1 MRKAV
6 AFLLILLFGF
16 TLLYAQVKEPP
27 EGDWDI
33 YVQDSYT
40 RGDQTF
46 NISLGTISPTIFLN
60 NGKRIDSNL
69 DPPVG
74 GAGNLSYNY
83 FFNSHIYLGGE
94 VGASFNSTLG
104 KNMLYCIFLGAKTGY
119 QFYYWRLE
127 FPVNLSIG
135 MVWQRFLNLRYYG
148 LYMKLGGSA
157 YFRFNSDWSFGLS
170 SNWYW
175 LPQWTDDP
183 KKDVDGNMIDIQLTA
198 RYHF

>member
-1 MRKAV
+1 MRKAA

-16 TLLYAQVKEPP
+16 TLLYAQEKEPP
-27 EGDWDI
+27 DGNWDI

-46 NISLGTISPTIFLN
+46 NVSLGTISPTIFLN
-60 NGKRIDSNL
+60 NGKKINSNF

-83 FFNSHIYLGGE
+83 FFNSHIYVGGE
-94 VGASFNSTLG
+94 VGGSFNSTLG
-104 KNMLYCIFLGAKTGY
+104 NNMYYSILLGAKTGY

-127 FPVNLSIG
+127 FPVNLSVG
-135 MVWQRFLNLRYYG
+135 MIWHRYLNFKYYG
-148 LYMKLGGSA
+148 LYMKFGGSA

-175 LPQWTDDP
+175 LPQWTDDHS
-183 KKDVDGNMIDIQLTA
+183 KNVDGNMIDIQLTA